1 MRVCKRTGATNA
13 SLLSHVEIDYN
24 EATPRT
30 APGPWLSL
38 VKPDPGR
45 QDPRIYPYKIDIP
58 ARFADIDPQW
68 HLNNVRIAEFYQEAR
83 ISFNHALSEDFDLE
97 HERERRVLVARQS
110 IDYLGEVQWPGL
122 LSVGIGVSHVGGSS
136 FSFGL
141 AMFQASRCVGIS
153 DAVLVYATLQGP
165 ARVPDR
171 LRDVLT
177 RKMLRSEWLFSY
189 GTLQDPAVQ
198 QANFGRT
205 LEGRRDSLPGYALS
219 SVTIQDP
226 QVIQTSGQITHS
238 IIDPSQ
244 RSEDE
249 VAGTV
254 YPLTAQELAAAD
266 RYEVAEYRRVAVT
279 MKSGLKAWVYV
290 RA

>member
-1 MRVCKRTGATNA
+1 
-13 SLLSHVEIDYN
+13 
-24 EATPRT
+24 
-30 APGPWLSL
+30 
-38 VKPDPGR
+38 VKPEPGR
-45 QDPRIYPYKIDIP
+45 LHPQIYPYKVDIP

-83 ISFNHALSEDFDLE
+83 ISFNHALSQEFDIE
-97 HERERRVLVARQS
+97 HDRDRRVLVAHQS
-110 IDYLGEVQWPGL
+110 IDYLGEVQWPGV

-141 AMFQASRCVGIS
+141 AMFQANRCVGIS
-153 DAVLVYATLQGP
+153 DVVLVYATQQGP
-165 ARVPDR
+165 AQVPVR
-171 LRDVLT
+171 LREVLI

-198 QANFGRT
+198 HANFGRT
-205 LEGRRDSLPGYALS
+205 LEGRSDILPGYALS
-219 SVTIQDP
+219 SITIQDQ
-226 QVIQTSGQITHS
+226 QVIQTSGQATHT

-244 RSEDE
+244 RADDE

-254 YPLTAQELAAAD
+254 YPITTQELAAAD
-266 RYEVAEYRRVAVT
+266 RYEVAEYKRVAAT
-279 MKSGLKAWVYV
+279 MKSGLKAWAYV